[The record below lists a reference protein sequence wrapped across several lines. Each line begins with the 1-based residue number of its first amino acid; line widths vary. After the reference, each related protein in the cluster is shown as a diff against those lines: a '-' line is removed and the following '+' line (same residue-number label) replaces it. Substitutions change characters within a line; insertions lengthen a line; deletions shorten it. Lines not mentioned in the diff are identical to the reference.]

1 MAELDDSY
9 DLALAAAS
17 LRASS
22 GDLHVLLRSLS
33 ELLSDALG
41 DRLQVERA
49 GGRFRKSDTIASV
62 RVVLSG
68 DQFDA
73 IVDGTTVR
81 CSVGHFSGGIK
92 IRSESLSM
100 EDWLVRLLGEL
111 KNEAAH
117 NSAAQ
122 QALEN
127 IVIGGH

>member
-9 DLALAAAS
+9 DLALAASS

-22 GDLHVLLRSLS
+22 TDLHALLRSLS

-41 DRLQVERA
+41 DRLEVERA
-49 GGRFRKSDTIASV
+49 GGLFRKSDKIASV
-62 RVVLSG
+62 RVTLSG

-73 IVDGTTVR
+73 VVDGTTVR

-92 IRSESLSM
+92 IRSENVAM

-111 KNEAAH
+111 KKEAAN